1 MASYKL
7 LATGFANYKA
17 GSFSPPPK
25 QDDHSVPSL
34 PNLGSTLRPSSPYTQ
49 PKKAL
54 QPIFFTM
61 KSVPYMLWLCVAIA
75 SAYPTRD
82 DTVNIAASPVSAEA
96 QPAQTIA
103 PVPEDW
109 PIKCATDPC
118 YTACT
123 GWAEFFSMGGGC
135 SKYHYISCL
144 VSQAFSLFLFV
155 SFVSLLIKLITQ
167 KNTTLLG
174 TCHEAH
180 RHCYYW
186 EEN

>member
-1 MASYKL
+1 
-7 LATGFANYKA
+7 
-17 GSFSPPPK
+17 
-25 QDDHSVPSL
+25 
-34 PNLGSTLRPSSPYTQ
+34 
-49 PKKAL
+49 
-54 QPIFFTM
+54 
-61 KSVPYMLWLCVAIA
+61 MLWLCVAIA

-82 DTVNIAASPVSAEA
+82 NTVNIAASPVSAEA

-135 SKYHYISCL
+135 SKYHYVSCL
-144 VSQAFSLFLFV
+144 VSQAFSIFLFV

-167 KNTTLLG
+167 KHNFARDMSRGPSALLLLG
-174 TCHEAH
+174 GKLNKTAQKSPPWLCAPVIDFVC
-180 RHCYYW
+180 RFWTPLRFQYG
-186 EEN
+186 